1 MLSVRFRLNPGNSNS
16 HGFKLHRP
24 SIKGTKL
31 LLTVMKASKVSV
43 SLAVKLVCDDDHC
56 FHTDFTTKLVL
67 DSKSKVGV
75 SLAESCLK
83 TGV

>member
-1 MLSVRFRLNPGNSNS
+1 
-16 HGFKLHRP
+16 
-24 SIKGTKL
+24 
-31 LLTVMKASKVSV
+31 MKASKVNV

-75 SLAESCLK
+75 SLAGSCFGDMCIGFRSKPVVTVNLFK
-83 TGV
+83 LTLV